1 MPINMLNVVR
11 IGKETTR
18 GTEAGTL
25 PLHMP
30 FLGDGLKI
38 GHRNHLGQIK
48 SSSTF
53 PDVTEEVPLGMTP
66 AVRLTPDVNINTIR
80 DIIQMSI
87 ARVSNAL
94 NAFSFA
100 ESCAGIGAQAALGSV
115 LRTTTLEFS
124 RSDNPDAS
132 ALLNGTMEFAAMK
145 LIDSSA
151 TPGTQAIARRLKL
164 AASSFTI
171 NTVSELE
178 ILSWAWTITNTL
190 YPGFHQGD
198 RSLRYIEDGDTMH
211 EFRVRARM
219 TTTAWRAIVR
229 NGTEVA
235 ASFVLA
241 SGTATEDVTLTVAKG
256 QAETHELSGGEGV
269 IEQEMIIR
277 PFRGSGTNAVGV
289 AFGAGIGASA
299 LSL

>member
-11 IGKETTR
+11 VGKETTR

-25 PLHMP
+25 PLHLP

-38 GHRNHLGQIK
+38 GVRNHLGEIK

-53 PDVTEEVPLGMTP
+53 PDVTDQVPLGRTP
-66 AVRLTPDVNINTIR
+66 TVRLTPDVNINTIR

-87 ARVSNAL
+87 GRVSNQL

-100 ESCAGIGAQAALGSV
+100 ESAVGLGAQAALGSV

-124 RSDNPDAS
+124 RSDNPDAA
-132 ALLNGTMEFAAMK
+132 ALLNGSMEFAAMK
-145 LIDSSA
+145 IASSAA

-164 AASSFTI
+164 AASTFTI
-171 NTVSELE
+171 NAVSELE
-178 ILSWAWTITNTL
+178 ILSWAWSITNTL
-190 YPGFHQGD
+190 YLGPHANDG
-198 RSLRYIEDGDTMH
+198 SILYIEDGDTMH

-219 TTTAWRAIVR
+219 ATAAWRTIVR
-229 NGTEVA
+229 AGTEFA
-235 ASFVLA
+235 ATFVLA
-241 SGTATEDVTLTVAKG
+241 SGTATEDVTLTVARS

-269 IEQEMIIR
+269 VEQEMIIR
-277 PFRGSGTNAVGV
+277 PFRGSGAAAVAV
-289 AFGAGIGASA
+289 AYGAGIGASA